1 MRVFRSLHTYTPGT
15 MEGWLHRITTNL
27 FLDQARR
34 KQRIRFDALSDE
46 AASRLPSALPD
57 PRRRAAG
64 PHLRR
69 RRRGRPR
76 LARPRLPGRRRPL
89 RRGGPDLRGDRRR
102 PGPQAR
108 HRPVAHP
115 PGPRAAALRPRAPR
129 TACGPDPLR
138 RSPPRPWP
146 RRTGAV
152 MLSFS
157 GHIGAKASALVDGQL
172 SPTEEER
179 AWGHVL
185 TCPGCRRLVEHEGW
199 TKRQL
204 GWLDAPG
211 SRGDGSVAAAARFA
225 VRRRRWAAVDK
236 IEQRS
241 RRRRTTAA
249 VVGGGA
255 VAASVLGL
263 ITFTGSPVSR
273 TEVPSRPS
281 PAMIRGDQVR
291 GPVGSPTGAETNTA
305 PILARRSR

>member
-1 MRVFRSLHTYTPGT
+1 
-15 MEGWLHRITTNL
+15 
-27 FLDQARR
+27 
-34 KQRIRFDALSDE
+34 
-46 AASRLPSALPD
+46 
-57 PRRRAAG
+57 
-64 PHLRR
+64 
-69 RRRGRPR
+69 
-76 LARPRLPGRRRPL
+76 
-89 RRGGPDLRGDRRR
+89 
-102 PGPQAR
+102 
-108 HRPVAHP
+108 
-115 PGPRAAALRPRAPR
+115 
-129 TACGPDPLR
+129 
-138 RSPPRPWP
+138 
-146 RRTGAV
+146 

-172 SPTEEER
+172 STAEEER

-211 SRGDGSVAAAARFA
+211 SGSREMDPSPQLLGSLYA
-225 VRRRRWAAVDK
+225 VDAWAAVDT

-273 TEVPSRPS
+273 AEVPSRPS